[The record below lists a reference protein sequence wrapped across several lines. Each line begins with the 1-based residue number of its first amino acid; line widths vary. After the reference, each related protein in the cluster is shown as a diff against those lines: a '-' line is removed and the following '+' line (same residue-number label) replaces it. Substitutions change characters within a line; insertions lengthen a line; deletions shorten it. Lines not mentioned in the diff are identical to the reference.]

1 MDWASELI
9 IPVLLSMIRGL
20 VGQPPILYFDTFL
33 AVLEGVFWLFLGERS
48 YRLPRKTTGTR
59 RGL

>member
-9 IPVLLSMIRGL
+9 IPVLLPMIRGL

-33 AVLEGVFWLFLGERS
+33 AVLEGVFWLFLGEPFVDCS
-48 YRLPRKTTGTR
+48 T
-59 RGL
+59 